1 MSDATARAAFQF
13 IGCVELR
20 QALDH
25 RATNERELLERLED
39 APAGSVF
46 YHTHGY
52 FLRHRPIT
60 TAYGND
66 FAAWVAVHV
75 RDQVLAER
83 LAVINPF
90 ESATLE
96 DLREELVSV
105 IHDHLLR
112 LPSVPRVEFG
122 EPFHFQQS
130 HIVEVPLGA
139 AVSTLAE
146 FRAGLAE
153 VDASAIYFHMVE
165 ARTRLGRRSGDF
177 AEWLRTSLDMP
188 QLADRIERIDA
199 YMTSLERVRAR
210 VLSLVDAAIEGA
222 EGGVGDGPA

>member
-1 MSDATARAAFQF
+1 MTPPAPAPFQF

-25 RATNERELLERLED
+25 RARDERELLDRLED
-39 APAGSVF
+39 VPPDSVF

-52 FLRHRPIT
+52 FLRHRPLT

-90 ESATLE
+90 ELAGLE
-96 DLREELVSV
+96 ELREELIAV

-112 LPSVPRVEFG
+112 VASVPRVEFG
-122 EPFHFQQS
+122 EVFHFQQS
-130 HIVEVPLGA
+130 HIVEVPLGPA
-139 AVSTLAE
+139 ATTLAE
-146 FRAGLAE
+146 FRASLAE

-165 ARTRLGRRSGDF
+165 ARARLGRRSGDF
-177 AEWLRTSLDMP
+177 AEWIRTALAMP
-188 QLADRIERIDA
+188 ALAERIERIDA

-210 VLSLVDAAIEGA
+210 VLALVDDALEGEAA
-222 EGGVGDGPA
+222 

>member
-1 MSDATARAAFQF
+1 MDFQF

-25 RATNERELLERLED
+25 RARDERELLDRLED
-39 APAGSVF
+39 VPPGSVF

-66 FAAWVAVHV
+66 FAAWVAV
-75 RDQVLAER
+75 QVLM
-83 LAVINPF
+83 
-90 ESATLE
+90 
-96 DLREELVSV
+96 SV
-105 IHDHLLR
+105 VHDHLQR
-112 LPSVPRVEFG
+112 MSTVPRVEFG
-122 EPFHFQQS
+122 EAFYFQQS
-130 HIVEVPLGA
+130 HIVEVPLGPA
-139 AVSTLAE
+139 AATLEE

-177 AEWLRTSLDMP
+177 AEWIRTALARP
-188 QLADRIERIDA
+188 ALADRIERIDA

-210 VLSLVDAAIEGA
+210 VLALVDEALEGEAA
-222 EGGVGDGPA
+222 

>member
-1 MSDATARAAFQF
+1 MAQPAPFQF

-25 RATNERELLERLED
+25 RARDERELLDRLED
-39 APAGSVF
+39 VPPGSVF

-75 RDQVLAER
+75 RDLVLAER

-90 ESATLE
+90 EVASLE
-96 DLREELVSV
+96 DLREELMSV

-112 LPSVPRVEFG
+112 TTSVPRVEFG
-122 EPFHFQQS
+122 EVFHFQQS
-130 HIVEVPLGA
+130 HIVEAPLGPVA
-139 AVSTLAE
+139 TTLAE

-165 ARTRLGRRSGDF
+165 ARARLGRRSGDF
-177 AEWLRTSLDMP
+177 AEWIRTV
-188 QLADRIERIDA
+188 LALPDLAERIERIDA
-199 YMTSLERVRAR
+199 YMTGLERVRAR
-210 VLSLVDAAIEGA
+210 VLALVDGALEGDAA
-222 EGGVGDGPA
+222 

>member
-1 MSDATARAAFQF
+1 MSAVATAIDPFRF

-20 QALDH
+20 QSLDQ
-25 RATNERELLERLED
+25 RATDERELLDRLED
-39 APAGSVF
+39 VPSGSVF

-90 ESATLE
+90 EFSSLE
-96 DLREELVSV
+96 ALREELLAAV
-105 IHDHLLR
+105 HDHLVHL
-112 LPSVPRVEFG
+112 SVVPRVEYG
-122 EPFHFQQS
+122 EVFHFQQS
-130 HIVEVPLGA
+130 HIVEVPLGSA
-139 AVSTLAE
+139 AATLAE
-146 FRAGLAE
+146 FRQGLAE
-153 VDASAIYFHMVE
+153 VDSSAIYYHMVE
-165 ARTRLGRRSGDF
+165 ARARLGRRSGDF
-177 AEWLRTSLDMP
+177 AEWLRTSLGMTA
-188 QLADRIERIDA
+188 LAERIQRIDA

-210 VLSLVDAAIEGA
+210 VLALVDTALEEGA
-222 EGGVGDGPA
+222 

>member
-1 MSDATARAAFQF
+1 MTTPEPAPFQF

-25 RATNERELLERLED
+25 RARDERELLDRLED
-39 APAGSVF
+39 VPAGSVF

-66 FAAWVAVHV
+66 FAAWAAVQV

-90 ESATLE
+90 EMATLE
-96 DLREELVSV
+96 DLREELMSAV
-105 IHDHLLR
+105 HDHLLR
-112 LPSVPRVEFG
+112 LSTIPRVEFG
-122 EPFHFQQS
+122 EVFHFQQS
-130 HIVEVPLGA
+130 HIVEVPLGP
-139 AVSTLAE
+139 AVTTLTE
-146 FRAGLAE
+146 FRAGLADA
-153 VDASAIYFHMVE
+153 DASAIYFHMVE
-165 ARTRLGRRSGDF
+165 ARARLGRRSGDF
-177 AEWLRTSLDMP
+177 AEWIRTSL
-188 QLADRIERIDA
+188 QLPALAEGIERIDA

-210 VLSLVDAAIEGA
+210 VLVLVDGA
-222 EGGVGDGPA
+222 LEEAGA

>member
-1 MSDATARAAFQF
+1 MTTPAPFQF
-13 IGCVELR
+13 TGCVEVR

-25 RATNERELLERLED
+25 RARDERELLDRLED
-39 APAGSVF
+39 VPAGSVF

-52 FLRHRPIT
+52 FLRHRPVT

-90 ESATLE
+90 EIASLE
-96 DLREELVSV
+96 DLREELMST

-112 LPSVPRVEFG
+112 LSTVPRVEFG
-122 EPFHFQQS
+122 EVFHFQQS

-139 AVSTLAE
+139 PVTTLAE
-146 FRAGLAE
+146 FRAGLSE
-153 VDASAIYFHMVE
+153 VDASAVYFHMVE
-165 ARTRLGRRSGDF
+165 ARSRLGRRSGDF
-177 AEWLRTSLDMP
+177 AEWIRDALAMP
-188 QLADRIERIDA
+188 ALAERIERIDA
-199 YMTSLERVRAR
+199 YMTNLERVRAR
-210 VLSLVDAAIEGA
+210 VLSLLDSALE
-222 EGGVGDGPA
+222 ESPA

>member
-1 MSDATARAAFQF
+1 MTTPGPAPFQF

-25 RATNERELLERLED
+25 RARDERELLDRLED
-39 APAGSVF
+39 VPAGSVF

-66 FAAWVAVHV
+66 FAAWAAVQV

-90 ESATLE
+90 EMASLE
-96 DLREELVSV
+96 DLREELMSV
-105 IHDHLLR
+105 VHDHLLR
-112 LPSVPRVEFG
+112 LSTVPRVEFG
-122 EPFHFQQS
+122 EVFHFQQS
-130 HIVEVPLGA
+130 HIVEVPLGP
-139 AVSTLAE
+139 AVSTLTE

-153 VDASAIYFHMVE
+153 ADASAIYFHMVE
-165 ARTRLGRRSGDF
+165 ARARLGRRSGDF
-177 AEWLRTSLDMP
+177 AEWIRTSLALP
-188 QLADRIERIDA
+188 ALAEGIERIDA

-210 VLSLVDAAIEGA
+210 VLVLVDSALEEAGA
-222 EGGVGDGPA
+222 

>member
-1 MSDATARAAFQF
+1 MNAGATATEPFRF

-20 QALDH
+20 QSLDQ
-25 RATNERELLERLED
+25 RATDERELLDRLED
-39 APAGSVF
+39 VPPGSVF

-90 ESATLE
+90 EFSSLE
-96 DLREELVSV
+96 ALREELLST
-105 IHDHLLR
+105 IHDHLVR
-112 LPSVPRVEFG
+112 LSAVPRVEFG
-122 EPFHFQQS
+122 EVFHFQQS
-130 HIVEVPLGA
+130 HIVEVPLGPA
-139 AVSTLAE
+139 AHTLAE
-146 FRAGLAE
+146 FRQALAE
-153 VDASAIYFHMVE
+153 VDASAIYYHMVE
-165 ARTRLGRRSGDF
+165 ARARLGRRSGDF
-177 AEWLRTSLDMP
+177 AEWLRSSLGMAD
-188 QLADRIERIDA
+188 LAERIQRIDA

-210 VLSLVDAAIEGA
+210 VLALVDSALESAA
-222 EGGVGDGPA
+222 

>member
-1 MSDATARAAFQF
+1 MSAMPTASDPFRF

-20 QALDH
+20 QSLDQ
-25 RATNERELLERLED
+25 RATDERELLDRLED
-39 APAGSVF
+39 VPSGSVF

-90 ESATLE
+90 EFTSLE
-96 DLREELVSV
+96 ALREELLSA
-105 IHDHLLR
+105 IDDHLTR
-112 LPSVPRVEFG
+112 LSSVPRVEFG
-122 EPFHFQQS
+122 EVFHFQQS
-130 HIVEVPLGA
+130 HIVEVPLGSA
-139 AVSTLAE
+139 ADTLAE
-146 FRAGLAE
+146 FRQALAE
-153 VDASAIYFHMVE
+153 VDSSAIYYHMVE
-165 ARTRLGRRSGDF
+165 ARARLGRRSGDF
-177 AEWLRTSLDMP
+177 AEWLRTSLGMT
-188 QLADRIERIDA
+188 QLAERIERIDA

-210 VLSLVDAAIEGA
+210 VLALVDTALEEAA
-222 EGGVGDGPA
+222 

>member
-1 MSDATARAAFQF
+1 MPTPAPFQF
-13 IGCVELR
+13 IGCVEVR

-25 RATNERELLERLED
+25 RARDERELLDRLED
-39 APAGSVF
+39 VPAGSVF

-52 FLRHRPIT
+52 FLRHRPVT

-66 FAAWVAVHV
+66 FAAWVAGHV

-90 ESATLE
+90 EIASLE
-96 DLREELVSV
+96 DLREELMSA

-112 LPSVPRVEFG
+112 LSTVPRVEFG
-122 EPFHFQQS
+122 DVFHFQQS
-130 HIVEVPLGA
+130 HIVEVPLGTP
-139 AVSTLAE
+139 VTTLVE

-165 ARTRLGRRSGDF
+165 ARSRLGRRSGDF
-177 AEWLRTSLDMP
+177 AEWIRDSLAMP
-188 QLADRIERIDA
+188 ALADRIERIDA
-199 YMTSLERVRAR
+199 YMTNLERVRAR
-210 VLSLVDAAIEGA
+210 VLALLDSALEESGA
-222 EGGVGDGPA
+222 

>member
-1 MSDATARAAFQF
+1 VSAPAVSPFVFT
-13 IGCVELR
+13 GCVELR

-25 RATNERELLERLED
+25 RAMDERELLERLEEV
-39 APAGSVF
+39 PAGSVF

-66 FAAWVAVHV
+66 FAAWVAGHV

-83 LAVINPF
+83 LAVVNPF
-90 ESATLE
+90 EFTSLE
-96 DLREELVSV
+96 QVREELVSV

-112 LPSVPRVEFG
+112 LSSVPRVEFG

-130 HIVEVPLGA
+130 HIVEVPLGPGA
-139 AVSTLAE
+139 TTLAE
-146 FRAGLAE
+146 FRAGLAT
-153 VDASAIYFHMVE
+153 VDASAIYVHMVE
-165 ARTRLGRRSGDF
+165 ARARLGRRAGDF
-177 AEWLRTSLDMP
+177 AEWLRTSLQMP
-188 QLADRIERIDA
+188 ELAARVERIDT

-210 VLSLVDAAIEGA
+210 VLGLVDSALEAGA
-222 EGGVGDGPA
+222 R

>member
-1 MSDATARAAFQF
+1 MTTSAHDPFQF

-25 RATNERELLERLED
+25 RARDERELRDRLED
-39 APAGSVF
+39 VPPGSVF

-90 ESATLE
+90 ETASLE
-96 DLREELVSV
+96 DLREELITV

-112 LPSVPRVEFG
+112 VISVPRVEFG
-122 EPFHFQQS
+122 EIFHFQQS

-139 AVSTLAE
+139 AAATLAE

-177 AEWLRTSLDMP
+177 AEWIRSSLAMP
-188 QLADRIERIDA
+188 ALAERIERIDA

-210 VLSLVDAAIEGA
+210 VLALVDDALEGEAA
-222 EGGVGDGPA
+222 

>member
-1 MSDATARAAFQF
+1 VTAAAPRPFTF

-25 RATNERELLERLED
+25 RARDERELLDRLED
-39 APAGSVF
+39 VPPDSVF

-90 ESATLE
+90 ETASLE
-96 DLREELVSV
+96 DLREELMSV
-105 IHDHLLR
+105 VYDHLLR
-112 LPSVPRVEFG
+112 MSSVPRVEFG
-122 EPFHFQQS
+122 EVFHFQQS
-130 HIVEVPLGA
+130 HIVEVPLGPA
-139 AVSTLAE
+139 ATTLAE
-146 FRAGLAE
+146 FRAGLSE

-165 ARTRLGRRSGDF
+165 ARARLGRRSGDF
-177 AEWLRTSLDMP
+177 AEWIRTA
-188 QLADRIERIDA
+188 LALPALAERIERIDA

-210 VLSLVDAAIEGA
+210 VLTLVDAALEGDA
-222 EGGVGDGPA
+222 A